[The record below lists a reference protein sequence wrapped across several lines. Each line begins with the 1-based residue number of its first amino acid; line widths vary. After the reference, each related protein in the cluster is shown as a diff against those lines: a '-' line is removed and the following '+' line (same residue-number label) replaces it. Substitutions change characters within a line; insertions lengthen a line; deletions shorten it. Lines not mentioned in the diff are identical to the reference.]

1 MEEESLPTPD
11 DHGSNPVID
20 NSNELSTVLKIHN
33 KKSEAMMHGP
43 IIKDKLEKYQF
54 NLKTVSKW
62 GILHSRHWQK
72 NSAVEHKFS
81 SNKSDFFH

>member
-33 KKSEAMMHGP
+33 KQSEAMMHGP

-62 GILHSRHWQK
+62 LLIALI
-72 NSAVEHKFS
+72 
-81 SNKSDFFH
+81 

>member
-33 KKSEAMMHGP
+33 KKKRGHDAWSNYKGQIRKISVQLENSLKMVVDCSHLKWYR
-43 IIKDKLEKYQF
+43 IKL
-54 NLKTVSKW
+54 
-62 GILHSRHWQK
+62 
-72 NSAVEHKFS
+72 
-81 SNKSDFFH
+81 

>member
-43 IIKDKLEKYQF
+43 IIKDKLEK
-54 NLKTVSKW
+54 
-62 GILHSRHWQK
+62 
-72 NSAVEHKFS
+72 
-81 SNKSDFFH
+81 